1 MLGNL
6 LKKLSS
12 TVNPVVMRRNCLF
25 VLLVSAFP
33 LFSRAQFGNESPIP
47 YFRYSVTAGLGPT
60 LMYGDLDERQVG
72 AAAYLRGNYF
82 ITHGFSVGLELQEGL
97 LRGKDLAYSSLG
109 GNQYLRRATNLYHAA
124 ILGVNFQPIKFLQD
138 DHLRRIEYRESF
150 GKRALNSVYVG
161 AGMGALYSLQWD
173 GQRTE
178 APANPSNSNPPTE
191 EELVLQGDQQGI
203 SYLVSTNIGIELPL
217 HSLKP
222 DLLDSY
228 VWNLVING
236 QVNFAL
242 DDELDG
248 YSGAYTGNE
257 HRDVFGLL
265 TIGVNLRF

>member
-1 MLGNL
+1 
-6 LKKLSS
+6 
-12 TVNPVVMRRNCLF
+12 MRRSCLF
-25 VLLVSAFP
+25 ILLVSAFP

-47 YFRYSVTAGLGPT
+47 YFRYSVTAGGGPT
-60 LMYGDLDERQVG
+60 LLYGDLERRQVG
-72 AAAYLRGNYF
+72 VAAYVRGNYF
-82 ITHGFSVGLELQEGL
+82 ITHGISLGLEIQEGF
-97 LRGKDLAYSSLG
+97 LRGKDDDEV
-109 GNQYLRRATNLYHAA
+109 RKATNLYHSAT
-124 ILGVNFQPIKFLQD
+124 LGFNFQPIKFLQD

-150 GKRALNSVYVG
+150 GKRALNSVYLG

-178 APANPSNSNPPTE
+178 PGTGNPISE
-191 EELVLQGDQQGI
+191 GRKKGV
-203 SYLVSTNIGIELPL
+203 SYLVSTNVGIELPL

-228 VWNLVING
+228 VWNLVVNG

-248 YSGAYTGNE
+248 YSGAYADNE
-257 HRDVFGLL
+257 HRDVVGLL